1 MPRLWAAVPM
11 RLLVEVH
18 GEHVAFGYGVQIG
31 DRHCMQALR
40 SGHGGALMRYVS
52 VMRSILGG
60 LAFATPTVAWLLL
73 FGGS

>member
-1 MPRLWAAVPM
+1 M

-60 LAFATPTVAWLLL
+60 LAFATPTLVWLLL